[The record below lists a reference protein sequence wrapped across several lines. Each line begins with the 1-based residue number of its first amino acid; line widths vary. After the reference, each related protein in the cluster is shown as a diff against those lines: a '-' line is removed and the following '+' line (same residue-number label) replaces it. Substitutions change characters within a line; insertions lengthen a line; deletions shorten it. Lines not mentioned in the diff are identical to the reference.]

1 MRSILILSVVFAALV
16 MIGCSNAA
24 APVQTNSNSAVANA
38 QNEKPQTMIA
48 HSSENQAPPSNA
60 PSGNTRTRWTQSGDV
75 IDTAE
80 LDKAVTQAATGVKA
94 KPADETAKKALGE
107 AYFKRGV
114 ALTGARQY
122 ASALG
127 DYRKTL
133 KYDPTNQEAKQWI
146 DQILGIYASMNKEA
160 PKEGEEPPPLPYK
173 TQK

>member
-1 MRSILILSVVFAALV
+1 MRSILILAVVFAASV
-16 MIGCSNAA
+16 IIGCSNAA
-24 APVQTNSNSAVANA
+24 APVQTNSNGAAANT
-38 QNEKPQTMIA
+38 QNDRPQTMIA
-48 HSSENQAPPSNA
+48 HSSENQAPVSNVA
-60 PSGNTRTRWTQSGDV
+60 SGNTRTKWTQSGDV

-80 LDKAVTQAATGVKA
+80 LDKAVTQAANSVKA
-94 KPADETAKKALGE
+94 KPADEAAKKALGE

-127 DYRKTL
+127 DYRKAL
-133 KYDPTNQEAKQWI
+133 KYEPANQEAKQWI

-173 TQK
+173 AQK